1 MYMTRTAT
9 HTSSITNMS
18 SIFSFR
24 RFLSS
29 TGLKYKEPSELSI
42 DPAQAGAPS
51 TVSPREQ
58 ANEPTTPYRPY
69 QYPPLNEARQEI
81 RLVTLLPGEF
91 QSDIHV
97 SLTTVRA
104 TEHDVLD
111 FESLSYAW
119 GPAEDP
125 QTIFIGVSGQET
137 LSVTRNI
144 REALPYL
151 RDAKKPRVLWI
162 DAICVNQ
169 KDLEERSSQVRRMA
183 WIYSKAKRVIVWL
196 GPASTDSHI
205 ALECCNTV
213 SSKINVDWWSDT
225 MSPLS
230 GESHWTDT
238 FRELPFDD
246 KQNIAICNFFHR
258 SWFEVGIR
266 CHSIQFA
273 DANYIIA
280 SLGLAGDSSSAR
292 NYCHMRSASDSLA
305 RDK

>member
-1 MYMTRTAT
+1 
-9 HTSSITNMS
+9 MS
-18 SIFSFR
+18 PISSFR
-24 RFLSS
+24 TFFSS
-29 TGLKYKEPSELSI
+29 TGSKYEKPSELSI
-42 DPAQAGAPS
+42 DPAVAGPPS
-51 TVSPREQ
+51 TGSVRER
-58 ANEPTTPYRPY
+58 AKESTIPCCPY

-104 TEHDVLD
+104 TEHDVPN
-111 FESLSYAW
+111 FESISYVW

-125 QTIFIGVSGQET
+125 QTIFIGESGQET
-137 LSVTRNI
+137 LSVTRNM

-196 GPASTDSHI
+196 GPASTDSHV
-205 ALECCNTV
+205 ALDCCNTV
-213 SSKINVDWWSDT
+213 SSKINVDWWNDT
-225 MSPLS
+225 MFPLS
-230 GESHWTDT
+230 EESHWTDT
-238 FRELPFDD
+238 LQKLPFDD
-246 KQNIAICNFFHR
+246 TQNIAICNFFNR
-258 SWFEVGIR
+258 SWFEVGINIIP
-266 CHSIQFA
+266 SNFA
-273 DANYIIA
+273 DANCGTA

-292 NYCHMRSASDSLA
+292 YSCHMRSASDSMA
-305 RDK
+305 CDK

>member
-1 MYMTRTAT
+1 
-9 HTSSITNMS
+9 MS
-18 SIFSFR
+18 PISSFR
-24 RFLSS
+24 KLLSS
-29 TGLKYKEPSELSI
+29 TGSRSKEPSELSI
-42 DPAQAGAPS
+42 DPAIAGAPS
-51 TVSPREQ
+51 AGSLREK
-58 ANEPTTPYRPY
+58 AKEPTTPCHPY
-69 QYPPLNEARQEI
+69 QYLPLNEAKQEI

-104 TEHDVLD
+104 TEHDIPD

-125 QTIFIGVSGQET
+125 QTIFIGESGQET
-137 LSVTRNI
+137 LSVTRNM

-213 SSKINVDWWSDT
+213 SSKINVDWWKDT
-225 MSPLS
+225 MFPLS
-230 GESHWTDT
+230 EESHWTDT
-238 FRELPFDD
+238 LRELPFDD
-246 KQNIAICNFFHR
+246 KQNIAIGNLFNR
-258 SWFEVGIR
+258 SWFEVGINIILSNFSDTN
-266 CHSIQFA
+266 CG
-273 DANYIIA
+273 IA
-280 SLGLAGDSSSAR
+280 SLDLAGDSSSAR
-292 NYCHMRSASDSLA
+292 NSCHLRDASDSMA
-305 RDK
+305 CDK

>member
-1 MYMTRTAT
+1 M
-9 HTSSITNMS
+9 
-18 SIFSFR
+18 
-24 RFLSS
+24 
-29 TGLKYKEPSELSI
+29 E
-42 DPAQAGAPS
+42 APE
-51 TVSPREQ
+51 EQ
-58 ANEPTTPYRPY
+58 AKESPSLSRPY
-69 QYPPLNEARQEI
+69 QYLPLNEAKQEI

-104 TEHDVLD
+104 TKHDIPD

-119 GPAEDP
+119 GSAEDP

-137 LSVTRNI
+137 LSVTRNM

-151 RDAKKPRVLWI
+151 RDAKNPRVLWI

-213 SSKINVDWWSDT
+213 SSKINVDWWNDT
-225 MSPLS
+225 MFPLS
-230 GESHWTDT
+230 EELHWTDT
-238 FRELPFDD
+238 LRELPFDD
-246 KQNIAICNFFHR
+246 KQNIAICNFFNR
-258 SWFEVGIR
+258 SWFVVSIR
-266 CHSIQFA
+266 CHLSNFA
-273 DANYIIA
+273 DANCIIA
-280 SLGLAGDSSSAR
+280 SLDLAGDSSSAR
-292 NYCHMRSASDSLA
+292 NSCHMRSARDSLA
-305 RDK
+305 RNK